1 MKRIYLD
8 HNATTPVH
16 PAVLKEM
23 LAYLGEEYGNASSLH
38 SFGRYAREAVENAR
52 LQVARLIG
60 PVEPVDIVFTSGGTE
75 SDNFAV
81 KGAAYARKDKG
92 RHIITSK
99 IEHHAVLTTCE
110 FLAKNGYEI
119 TYLPVDEY
127 GLVDT
132 QALKSAIRKD
142 TILISIM
149 FANNEV
155 GTIEPV
161 KDLAKIAR
169 ENGILFHT
177 DAVQALGKIE
187 INVEEIGIDL
197 LSVSAHKIYGPK
209 GVGALYM
216 NKKAKLTPLMHG
228 GHHERNRR
236 AGTENV
242 AGIVGFGKACELA
255 AAGMNAENKRIEA
268 LRDRLWQGINR
279 DIKEVKLNGHPTLR
293 LPNTLNVS
301 FKYVE
306 GESVLLN
313 LDLKG
318 IAASSG
324 SACTSGSLEPSHVL
338 SAMGV
343 DPATAQGSVR
353 FSLGS
358 ANTEE
363 DIDRVVKELVPII
376 KKLRDMSPLYEEQR
390 TNDERQK

>member
-1 MKRIYLD
+1 MNKIYLD
-8 HNATTPVH
+8 HNATTPVN
-16 PAVLKEM
+16 PEVMEEM
-23 LAYLGEEYGNASSLH
+23 LPYFGKEYGNASSLH

-52 LQVARLIG
+52 QEVARLIG
-60 PVEPVDIVFTSGGTE
+60 PVEAVDIVFTSGGTE
-75 SDNFAV
+75 SDNFAI
-81 KGAAYARKDKG
+81 KGAAYALKDKG
-92 RHIITSK
+92 RHIITGR
-99 IEHHAVLTTCE
+99 IEHHAVLNTCE

-119 TYLPVDEY
+119 TYVPVDEH
-127 GLVDT
+127 GLLNIDE
-132 QALKSAIRKD
+132 LKKAIRPD

-161 KDLAKIAR
+161 KDIAAIAR
-169 ENGILFHT
+169 GKGILFHT
-177 DAVQALGKIE
+177 DAVQALGKLPID
-187 INVEEIGIDL
+187 VEETGIDL

-209 GVGALYM
+209 GIGALYIS
-216 NKKAKLTPLMHG
+216 KKTRITPFMHG

-242 AGIVGFGKACELA
+242 PGIVGFGKACQLA
-255 AAGMNAENKRIEA
+255 GKYMEKENKRLLE
-268 LRDRLWQGINR
+268 LRDRLWIGISKNIE
-279 DIKEVKLNGHPTLR
+279 DVKMNGHPTKR
-293 LPNTLNVS
+293 LSNTLNVS

-343 DPATAQGSVR
+343 EPATAQGSVR

-358 ANTEE
+358 QNTEAE
-363 DIDRVVKELVPII
+363 IDRVIKELPPII
-376 KKLRDMSPLYEEQR
+376 KKLRDMSPLYDNR
-390 TNDERQK
+390 R

>member
-8 HNATTPVH
+8 HNATTPVD
-16 PAVLKEM
+16 PEVLKKM
-23 LAYLGEEYGNASSLH
+23 LPYFGEEYGNASSLH

-60 PVEPVDIVFTSGGTE
+60 PVEPVDIVFTGGGTE

-81 KGAAYARKDKG
+81 KGAAYALKDKG
-92 RHIITSK
+92 RHMITSK
-99 IEHHAVLTTCE
+99 IEHHAVINACE
-110 FLAKNGYEI
+110 FLSKNGYEV
-119 TYLPVDEY
+119 TYLDVDEY
-127 GLVDT
+127 GLVDME
-132 QALKSAIRKD
+132 ALKSAIRKD
-142 TILISIM
+142 TILVSIM

-161 KDLAKIAR
+161 KEIAKVAR
-169 ENGILFHT
+169 EKGILFHT
-177 DAVQALGKIE
+177 DAVQALGKID
-187 INVEEIGIDL
+187 IDVESLGIDL

-242 AGIVGFGKACELA
+242 PGIVGFGKACELA
-255 AAGMNAENKRIEA
+255 AGNMKAEMKRIEV
-268 LRDRLWQGINR
+268 LRDRLWQGI
-279 DIKEVKLNGHPTLR
+279 IKSIEDVKLNGHPTLG

-313 LDLKG
+313 LDLRG

-338 SAMGV
+338 KAMGV
-343 DPATAQGSVR
+343 EPATAQGSVR

-358 ANTEE
+358 ENTEAE
-363 DIDRVVKELVPII
+363 IEIVVKELPPII
-376 KKLRDMSPLYEEQR
+376 KKLRDMSPLYKGSE
-390 TNDERQK
+390 

>member
-1 MKRIYLD
+1 MNKIYLD
-8 HNATTPVH
+8 HNATTPVN
-16 PAVLKEM
+16 PEVMEEM
-23 LAYLGEEYGNASSLH
+23 LPYFGKEYGNASSLH

-52 LQVARLIG
+52 QEVARLIG
-60 PVEPVDIVFTSGGTE
+60 PVEAVDIVFTSGGTE
-75 SDNFAV
+75 SDNFAI
-81 KGAAYARKDKG
+81 KGAAYALKDKG
-92 RHIITSK
+92 RHIITGRT
-99 IEHHAVLTTCE
+99 EHHAVLNACE

-119 TYLPVDEY
+119 TYVSVDEH
-127 GLVDT
+127 GLLNIDE
-132 QALKSAIRKD
+132 LKKAIRPD

-155 GTIEPV
+155 GTIGPV
-161 KDLAKIAR
+161 KEIAAIAHGK
-169 ENGILFHT
+169 GILFHT
-177 DAVQALGKIE
+177 DAVQALGKLPIDA
-187 INVEEIGIDL
+187 EETGIDL

-209 GVGALYM
+209 GIGAIYIS
-216 NKKAKLTPLMHG
+216 KKAKITPFMHG

-242 AGIVGFGKACELA
+242 PGIVGFGKACQLA
-255 AAGMNAENKRIEA
+255 GKYMEKENKRLLE
-268 LRDRLWQGINR
+268 LRDRLWTGISKNIE
-279 DIKEVKLNGHPTLR
+279 DVKMNGHPAKR
-293 LPNTLNVS
+293 LSNTLNVS

-343 DPATAQGSVR
+343 EPATAQGSVR

-358 ANTEE
+358 QNTEAE
-363 DIDRVVKELVPII
+363 IDRVIKELPPII
-376 KKLRDMSPLYEEQR
+376 KKLRDMSPLYDNR
-390 TNDERQK
+390 R

>member
-8 HNATTPVH
+8 HNATTPVD
-16 PAVLKEM
+16 PEVLKKM
-23 LAYLGEEYGNASSLH
+23 LPYFGEEYGNASSLH

-81 KGAAYARKDKG
+81 KGAAYALKDKG

-99 IEHHAVLTTCE
+99 IEHHAVLNACE
-110 FLAKNGYEI
+110 FLAKNGYEV
-119 TYLPVDEY
+119 TYLAVDEY
-127 GLVDT
+127 GLVDME
-132 QALKSAIRKD
+132 ALKSAIRKD

-155 GTIEPV
+155 GTVEPV
-161 KDLAKIAR
+161 KEIAKIAR
-169 ENGILFHT
+169 EKGILFHT
-177 DAVQALGKIE
+177 DAVQALGKID
-187 INVEEIGIDL
+187 IDVESLGIDL
-197 LSVSAHKIYGPK
+197 LSISAHKIYGPK
-209 GVGALYM
+209 GVGALCM

-242 AGIVGFGKACELA
+242 PGIVGFGKACELA
-255 AAGMNAENKRIEA
+255 AGNMKAEMKRIEV
-268 LRDRLWQGINR
+268 LRDRLWQGI
-279 DIKEVKLNGHPTLR
+279 IKSIEDVKLNGHPTLG

-338 SAMGV
+338 KAMSV
-343 DPATAQGSVR
+343 EPATVQGSVR

-358 ANTEE
+358 ENTEAE
-363 DIDRVVKELVPII
+363 IDRVVKELPPII
-376 KKLRDMSPLYEEQR
+376 KKLRDMSPLYKNSE
-390 TNDERQK
+390 